1 MMHLSWQVVV
11 TLSVSAVLVHTA
23 GNLAEARSERLTTS
37 NNSPL
42 LLAQATGAAETSDSV
57 DFNIPPQALG
67 SAITAFGDQAN
78 YRLLLPS
85 DLAEG
90 RSTSGVSGRHTPEE
104 ALALMLAGTGLSYRM
119 TEARTMTLEP
129 VAATPLPLAP
139 LSQEPAPPN
148 PNTQI
153 QAVPK
158 PVKVPEI
165 VVKEV
170 EDRGY
175 A

>member
-1 MMHLSWQVVV
+1 
-11 TLSVSAVLVHTA
+11 
-23 GNLAEARSERLTTS
+23 
-37 NNSPL
+37 
-42 LLAQATGAAETSDSV
+42 V

-85 DLAEG
+85 DLSEG

-129 VAATPLPLAP
+129 VAVNADASRL
-139 LSQEPAPPN
+139 
-148 PNTQI
+148 
-153 QAVPK
+153 
-158 PVKVPEI
+158 
-165 VVKEV
+165 
-170 EDRGY
+170 R
-175 A
+175 